1 MFDEIKKR
9 LENLKQM
16 VKHSDSDLSG
26 EIKSEIKNLYILFSN
41 AQKSLSRFQEELR
54 QIVQSAKKR
63 RDSTAEVEKFY
74 SFIKARSSAELDIA
88 TFLDRAWNLIAVE
101 EYDEAIKVIQQA
113 LAIDEHNIRALGLM
127 GLAMMHREKYD
138 QAMMYLQ
145 QVIIEDPDNP
155 FALNNLGYICY
166 KKGIWGEA
174 IEHLTRAAK
183 QQKDRMAS
191 LYANYYLG
199 LVYFERSML
208 NDAAS
213 FFTKALQ
220 LGPNLQEAYFY
231 LGLTETK
238 RYEFKK
244 AITFFKQCLDLDPES
259 KYGRM
264 AEQEMNIVKLLV
276 DPKQISQSNY
286 PKNQNHEN

>member
-1 MFDEIKKR
+1 MFDEIKRR
-9 LENLKQM
+9 LENLKNITKSSASSSSEQ
-16 VKHSDSDLSG
+16 L
-26 EIKSEIKNLYILFSN
+26 KSEIKNLYILISN
-41 AQKSLSRFQEELR
+41 AQKTLSQYQEELR
-54 QIVQSAKKR
+54 QIVQAVKIR
-63 RDSTAEVEKFY
+63 RSTTAEVEKFY

-88 TFLDRAWNLIAVE
+88 TLLDRAWNLIAVE
-101 EYDEAIKVIQQA
+101 EYDDAIKVIQQA

-208 NDAAS
+208 NDAAL

-244 AITFFKQCLDLDPES
+244 AITYFKQCLDIDPES

-276 DPKQISQSNY
+276 DPKQIDQHNPRKS
-286 PKNQNHEN
+286 KL